1 MIITIPASC
10 EGRLLRS
17 YLQLTLGLSTTT
29 LSRLK
34 KDERG
39 ILVNGA
45 HVTVRYVLHAGDVL
59 SLALDDTADTA
70 TETVLPC
77 SGPLD
82 VLFEDAS
89 LIVLNKPAGTP
100 THPSHGHLTDTLAN
114 ALAFRYAGEGVPF
127 VFRPLGRLDRNTS
140 GVVVCGKTQAVA
152 GFLGGCL
159 KERTVVKRY
168 IALLDGEMQADE
180 QVRTIDLPILQ
191 PAAGV
196 KMRTVC
202 DPGTPGAEEAHSTYR
217 VLCAGGGH
225 TLVLASP
232 LTGRTHQLRVH
243 FAALGHPITGDDI
256 YGTPSPLIS
265 RHALHCA
272 SLSLPVPFFAAAAG
286 VPPDAGAPV
295 VSVPDVSAPVV
306 SVPVVSV
313 PVGPARRGLQP
324 MRPLSPDTPLNIPSP
339 DGWLHTWAPMPD
351 DMEAAIEAVCPG
363 STAALTARKILM
375 Q

>member
-1 MIITIPASC
+1 MIIQIPETC

-17 YLQLTLGLSTTT
+17 YLQFTLGLSTTA

-39 ILVNGA
+39 ILVNGE

-59 SLALDDTADTA
+59 SLSLDDTPDTA
-70 TETVLPC
+70 TETVLPAQ
-77 SGPLD
+77 GPLD
-82 VLFEDAS
+82 VLYEDEG
-89 LIVLNKPAGTP
+89 LIVLNKPAGMP

-114 ALAFRYAGEGVPF
+114 ALAYRFAGEGVPF

-159 KERTVVKRY
+159 CERRVIKRY
-168 IALLDGEMQADE
+168 VALLDGEIGAD
-180 QVRTIDLPILQ
+180 RLTHTIDLPILQ

-202 DPGTPGAEEAHSTYR
+202 DPDTPGAQEARTTWR
-217 VLCAGGGH
+217 VLACGSGH

-232 LTGRTHQLRVH
+232 ITGRTHQLRVH
-243 FAALGHPITGDDI
+243 FAALGCPITGDDV
-256 YGTPSPLIS
+256 YGTPSPLIG

-272 SLSLPVPFFAAAAG
+272 SLSLPVPFFGAADGGTTGGAG
-286 VPPDAGAPV
+286 VPL
-295 VSVPDVSAPVV
+295 
-306 SVPVVSV
+306 
-313 PVGPARRGLQP
+313 GPGRRGLPP
-324 MRPLSPDTPLNIPSP
+324 MTALAPDTVLNRPSP
-339 DGWLHTWAPMPD
+339 DGWLHTWAPLPA
-351 DMEAAIEAVCPG
+351 DMTDAVLSLWQDCR
-363 STAALTARKILM
+363 SLLSAQSILM
-375 Q
+375 